1 MKSLFYLLLVTL
13 ITIPVGWSEAALE
26 DEIVVYFTFDN
37 VKGKTVVD
45 ESKSGHDAKVIA
57 NSKFVAGK
65 YGDAVEITA
74 LGPDCV
80 NIPAADSLKIKGK
93 ITMMAWV
100 YQNAWAASSAQWF
113 DKNCHNGG
121 EKNCYGFG
129 VFGANILMMLGA
141 TANRRN
147 HQVPNSMK
155 DKKWHHITGTY
166 DGSTKRIYLDGKLL
180 NEQGEKFDFAGTN
193 DQDLRIGCAK
203 DRPQYTFD
211 GGMIDEAAVWS
222 RALSADEIVQASK
235 GELLAVSP
243 RDKVATTWASIKR
256 RKL

>member
-1 MKSLFYLLLVTL
+1 MKHLSYLLLVIL
-13 ITIPVGWSEAALE
+13 IAIPVKWSDAAL
-26 DEIVVYFTFDN
+26 DDDIVVYLIFDG
-37 VKGKTVVD
+37 KGKTVVD
-45 ESKSGHDAKVIA
+45 ESGNGHDAKVIA
-57 NSKFVAGK
+57 NTKFVAGK

-100 YQNAWAASSAQWF
+100 YQKAWAASSAQWF

-129 VFGANILMMLGA
+129 VFGTNILMMLGA
-141 TANRRN
+141 TNSRKN
-147 HQVPNSMK
+147 HQIPNSME

-180 NEQGEKFDFAGTN
+180 NEQAEKFDFAGTN

-211 GGMIDEAAVWS
+211 GGMIDEVAVWS
-222 RALSADEIVQASK
+222 RALSLDEIVQASK
-235 GELLAVSP
+235 GEMLAVSLK
-243 RDKVATTWASIKR
+243 DKVATTWAAIKR
-256 RKL
+256 RN